1 MIIKESDP
9 DKLSFT
15 GDLCLLKEFIVS
27 GYFIGDS
34 HFWPWRLTKAG
45 FPYPMVAVFRIN

>member
-1 MIIKESDP
+1 MIIKESDS

-15 GDLCLLKEFIVS
+15 GDLCLSKEFVVS

-34 HFWPWRLTKAG
+34 LSFLAG
-45 FPYPMVAVFRIN
+45 FPYPMVAKSRIDYII